1 MGEGNKPWRTDPVT
15 KKQIKAATAR
25 ALLEADRLTVVTLS
39 DDGRRLI
46 VRVIDSTDALATL
59 KDLDD
64 TEEILLYVGPSKE
77 KLPAAIQEALAG
89 K

>member
-1 MGEGNKPWRTDPVT
+1 MGSEDPITVGD
-15 KKQIKAATAR
+15 IDRATAR
-25 ALLEADRLTVVTLS
+25 RLLRPERLTVVTLS

-46 VRVIDSTDALATL
+46 VRVIGSTDALATL

-77 KLPAAIQEALAG
+77 KIPEPIQKALRG
-89 K
+89 PS